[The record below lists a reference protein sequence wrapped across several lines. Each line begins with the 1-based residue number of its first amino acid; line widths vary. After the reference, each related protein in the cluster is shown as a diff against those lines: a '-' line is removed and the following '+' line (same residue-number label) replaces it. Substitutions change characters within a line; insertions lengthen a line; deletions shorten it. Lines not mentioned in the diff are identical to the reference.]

1 MYIEEIH
8 IGDVGTT
15 IRITIQDVD
24 STGVSSVL
32 DVSNATVNIILGK
45 PDGTSISRATSY
57 VTDGTDG
64 LVQYIT
70 QAGDIDLQGTWSI
83 QVQVNTLSGSWKSS
97 VGTFKVYS
105 NI

>member
-8 IGDVGTT
+8 VGDVGTT
-15 IRITIQDVD
+15 IRITIQDID
-24 STGVSSVL
+24 SIGASSIL
-32 DVSNATVNIILGK
+32 DVSNATVNIILEK
-45 PDGTSISRATSY
+45 PDGTSINRAASY
-57 VTDGTDG
+57 ITDGTDG